1 MADDVVQVQSTGS
14 SVQNIDNAQLTRP
27 DTTIVDRQRV
37 TIKSDTDFQQPAAI
51 EALLM
56 EALAL
61 QVLILKE
68 LRVHTHFI
76 REGFM
81 IPEDVDQLRADPAL
95 LDLTT

>member
-37 TIKSDTDFQQPAAI
+37 TLKSDTDFQQPAAV

-56 EALAL
+56 EILTMQML
-61 QVLILKE
+61 TLKE
-68 LRVHTHFI
+68 LRIQTHFL
-76 REGFM
+76 REGFLM
-81 IPEDVDQLRADPAL
+81 PDDVDLLRADPAL